1 MLILSLCVA
10 VGLLMPF
17 QTAINSR
24 LRRSL
29 GSPFVASFV
38 SFAVGT
44 LGLVLVLLALRGP
57 ASIGEAFHSAA
68 GAPWW
73 QWIGGVLGVILL
85 TMNIF
90 AFSHLGG
97 VETALWPILGSV
109 VSALAI
115 DSFALLGSEHRPLT
129 MMRGIGALVVL
140 LGVSAASGIGTN
152 RGLDVRDVRPR
163 NPLSTW
169 AWRIGAFV
177 AGLGSAVQ
185 GVANGQLG
193 LRIGD
198 SLPAALVSF
207 LVGTASIGLI
217 ALLAPLVSRSSA
229 DEGGRARIDE
239 AGARTGRRQMNP
251 GSVTARLR
259 GPAWMWIGGLLGA
272 VFVTMMAYAV
282 PKIGAGPAN
291 VASVGGLSLASLAVD
306 RFGLFEAPR
315 KPIGPIQV
323 LGVGL
328 VLIGMMAVQLG

>member
-29 GSPFVASFV
+29 GSPFVASFA

-57 ASIGEAFHSAA
+57 ASIGGAFHSAA

-73 QWIGGVLGVILL
+73 QWIGGILGVILL

-109 VSALAI
+109 VSALMI
-115 DSFALLGSEHRPLT
+115 DGFALLGSEYRPFT
-129 MMRGIGALVVL
+129 PMRGLGALVVL

-163 NPLSTW
+163 NPLTTW

-177 AGLGSAVQ
+177 AGLGSALQ
-185 GVANGQLG
+185 GVVNGRLG

-198 SLPAALVSF
+198 SLSAALISF

-217 ALLAPLVSRSSA
+217 AFVASLASRFSA
-229 DEGGRARIDE
+229 DEAVARIDE
-239 AGARTGRRQMNP
+239 AGARSGMRETSRGAWR
-251 GSVTARLR
+251 ARLR

-272 VFVTMMAYAV
+272 VFVAMMAYAV

-315 KPIGPIQV
+315 KPIGLIQV

-328 VLIGMMAVQLG
+328 VLLGMMGVQFG

>member
-1 MLILSLCVA
+1 MLLCVA
-10 VGLLMPF
+10 VGLFMPF

-29 GSPFVASFV
+29 GSPFLASFA
-38 SFAVGT
+38 SFLVGT
-44 LGLVLVLLALRGP
+44 LGLLLALLVVMGP
-57 ASIGEAFHSAA
+57 ASIGGAFYAAA

-85 TMNIF
+85 TMNIL

-109 VSALAI
+109 VSALVI
-115 DSFALLGSEHRPLT
+115 DAFALLGSEQRPFSLV
-129 MMRGIGALVVL
+129 RGLGAFVVL
-140 LGVSAASGIGTN
+140 LGVSAASGIGRN
-152 RGLDVRDVRPR
+152 RGLDVRDVRAK
-163 NPLSTW
+163 NPLTTW

-177 AGLGSAVQ
+177 AGLGSALQ
-185 GVANGQLG
+185 GVVNGQLG

-198 SLPAALVSF
+198 PLPAALISF

-217 ALLAPLVSRSSA
+217 ALIASLASGFS
-229 DEGGRARIDE
+229 GDE
-239 AGARTGRRQMNP
+239 AGTRIGEAEARSGKREASTGAW
-251 GSVTARLR
+251 TARLR
-259 GPAWMWIGGLLGA
+259 GPAWMWVGGLLGA
-272 VFVTMMAYAV
+272 VFVAMMAYAV
-282 PKIGAGPAN
+282 PRIGAGPAN

-315 KPIGPIQV
+315 KPIGPVQV
-323 LGVGL
+323 LGVAL